1 MGGPLF
7 HPDLSFEL
15 LPVLNSPL
23 SLSGRG
29 GSRGARGG
37 GRDSRDDYDHSG
49 GGATSELG
57 KNSNPWGVKTR

>member
-1 MGGPLF
+1 MGGRLF

-15 LPVLNSPL
+15 LPLLNSPL

-37 GRDSRDDYDHSG
+37 GRDSRDDFDQSG
-49 GGATSELG
+49 EGAPCELG
-57 KNSNPWGVKTR
+57 KNSNP